1 MTPSFKGFHGVD
13 MLDLNSMASMLE
25 SGLIEDGAQDIMSVA
40 INMAAVG
47 KTKGHNGDVLSNM
60 QWQQVLEKQV
70 QKKPPEEGG
79 FLRSGQRVARPK
91 VEIFIKDVRPG
102 VVQTPWNARQ
112 C

>member
-1 MTPSFKGFHGVD
+1 
-13 MLDLNSMASMLE
+13 MLE

-79 FLRSGQRVARPK
+79 FSRSGQREARPK
-91 VEIFIKDVRPG
+91 VEICIKDVRLG

-112 C
+112 R

>member
-40 INMAAVG
+40 INMTAIG

-70 QKKPPEEGG
+70 QKSPLKKEA
-79 FLRSGQRVARPK
+79 F
-91 VEIFIKDVRPG
+91 
-102 VVQTPWNARQ
+102 
-112 C
+112 